1 MKRLN
6 REKLIGKINNF
17 ASNAIPFVF
26 VTDFKGEEGYFFT
39 LEELCE
45 YNIALNIRGVELGK
59 TVSKSNGYTSL
70 TPKSISK
77 DDYSKCFESVR
88 RHILD
93 GDSYLLNL
101 TVATPLE
108 RGICLDSI
116 YNKAKATYKMLFGDK
131 FVFYSPET
139 FVRIKDNE
147 IYSYPMKGTI
157 SDSVENAE
165 AKLLNDKKELYEHYT
180 IVDLIRNDL
189 AIVAKNINVTKFRY
203 IDRIET
209 SKGVVLQTSSEI
221 KGSLDSDWHSRLGS
235 IIFDMLPAGSISGAP
250 KAKTVSIIED
260 NELSARGFYTGV
272 MGYFDGEEFDSSV
285 NIRFINRGD
294 DDRFYYHSGGG
305 ITSMSDVDDEY
316 NELITKIYVPI
327 F

>member
-6 REKLIGKINNF
+6 RNELIGKINSS
-17 ASNAIPFVF
+17 ASNAISFVF
-26 VTDFKGEEGYFFT
+26 ITDFKGEEGYFYT
-39 LEELCE
+39 IEDLYK
-45 YNIALNIRGVELGK
+45 YNIALNIRGLELGK
-59 TVSKSNGYTSL
+59 IVSKSNGYTSL
-70 TPKSISK
+70 TPKPISK
-77 DDYSKCFESVR
+77 NDYLKCFDSVR

-101 TVATPLE
+101 TIATPLE
-108 RGICLDSI
+108 GEICLSSV
-116 YNKAKATYKMLFGDK
+116 YSKANATYKMLFKDK

-139 FVRIKDNE
+139 FVRIKDNA

-157 SDSVENAE
+157 SNSVENAE
-165 AKLLNDKKELYEHYT
+165 SRLLGDKKELYEHYT

-189 AIVAKNINVTKFRY
+189 ALVAKNIEVTKFRY

-209 SKGVVLQTSSEI
+209 SKGIVLQTSSEI
-221 KGSLDSDWHSRLGS
+221 KGSLDSDWHSHLGN

-260 NELSARGFYTGV
+260 NELSPRGFYTGV
-272 MGYFDGEEFDSSV
+272 MGYFDGEKFDSSV
-285 NIRFINRGD
+285 NIRFINKGD
-294 DDRFYYHSGGG
+294 KGNFYYHSGGG
-305 ITSMSDVDDEY
+305 ITSMSNVDDEY